1 MKVSKLLLL
10 MLVVCLLGLLVKI
23 IDNADA
29 GVSTVQVNGRSE
41 YPISSTQGPESAL
54 TDLLLTKVARSR

>member
-29 GVSTVQVNGRSE
+29 GVSTVQVIGRPD
-41 YPISSTQGPESAL
+41 YPINSTNGPESEL
-54 TDLLLTKVARSR
+54 TDLLLTKVARYR